1 MASRSR
7 VEFDDYYRESPR
19 RAPSRAPSRAA
30 SRGPP
35 VRYADEDIDIHI
47 HERDRTPAFLRD
59 DRRSEAGQMVLRQRE
74 VETVERPRRRS
85 PSPVH
90 MHERIVHRARSV
102 SPEPRRRTEESDI
115 HIHTVDRVRESS
127 RPPADRI
134 RASTRIIE
142 RQRSPSPPR
151 MERLEIRETQRE
163 RQRPRSPSPDRNIRE
178 HIRIVER
185 EKEREPS
192 PPPQPQQPQVIK
204 GPVIEREV
212 ITHYRD
218 IDHGMISVRPPSRP
232 ASPVRRKQPQLSETE
247 IDIYTSRKD
256 TEIDIHRHASKSRG
270 RSQERRSPR
279 QAYDDDLL
287 IHADTGRLHV
297 DVERRRSVSRSG
309 RRAHSEA
316 PPHIDF
322 DDEARYITSKIDS
335 RGQMGEAYNGIT
347 KDWTIIDV
355 PPGTERVRLDG
366 AGGASAE
373 VTWQKYSGVRR
384 SQFIP
389 ERDERS
395 VVSSG
400 SDRDHDRERDRDAR
414 DSRLSIQIYNDRGGD
429 DRERVTEK
437 VTDRRIS
444 IHGSQNPRRSE
455 MWTEIT
461 KDLVTREAIEELGYD
476 YEETEYFFY
485 IMQYL
490 RYEDV
495 LRCVQLSDKIR
506 QARKDRIREIQWERE
521 YSRDD
526 YDFRDHHHNNQS
538 HSRHRSRDDRWDDE
552 RERIVEHEVIYDS
565 RAGGRYR

>member
-1 MASRSR
+1 
-7 VEFDDYYRESPR
+7 
-19 RAPSRAPSRAA
+19 
-30 SRGPP
+30 
-35 VRYADEDIDIHI
+35 
-47 HERDRTPAFLRD
+47 
-59 DRRSEAGQMVLRQRE
+59 
-74 VETVERPRRRS
+74 
-85 PSPVH
+85 
-90 MHERIVHRARSV
+90 
-102 SPEPRRRTEESDI
+102 
-115 HIHTVDRVRESS
+115 
-127 RPPADRI
+127 
-134 RASTRIIE
+134 
-142 RQRSPSPPR
+142 
-151 MERLEIRETQRE
+151 
-163 RQRPRSPSPDRNIRE
+163 
-178 HIRIVER
+178 
-185 EKEREPS
+185 
-192 PPPQPQQPQVIK
+192 
-204 GPVIEREV
+204 
-212 ITHYRD
+212 
-218 IDHGMISVRPPSRP
+218 MISVRPPSRP

-256 TEIDIHRHASKSRG
+256 TEIDIHRHASRSRG

-279 QAYDDDLL
+279 NAYDDDLL

-395 VVSSG
+395 VVSASSA
-400 SDRDHDRERDRDAR
+400 SDRDHDRERDRERDRDAR
-414 DSRLSIQIYNDRGGD
+414 DSRLSIQIYNERGGD
-429 DRERVTEK
+429 EREK
-437 VTDRRIS
+437 RIS

-490 RYEDV
+490 RYV
-495 LRCVQLSDKIR
+495 SCLPCRTHTLW
-506 QARKDRIREIQWERE
+506 A
-521 YSRDD
+521 
-526 YDFRDHHHNNQS
+526 S
-538 HSRHRSRDDRWDDE
+538 H
-552 RERIVEHEVIYDS
+552 
-565 RAGGRYR
+565 